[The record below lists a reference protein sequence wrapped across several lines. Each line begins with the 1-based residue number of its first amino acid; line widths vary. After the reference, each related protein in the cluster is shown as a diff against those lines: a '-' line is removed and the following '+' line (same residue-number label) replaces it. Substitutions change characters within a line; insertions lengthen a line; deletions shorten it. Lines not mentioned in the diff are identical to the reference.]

1 MRPTPRCEA
10 ADEQPI
16 EASVAPEV
24 LAERI
29 YFLCLLLSKT
39 DLSLRAAILLC
50 GGLYEG
56 LHERLIYT
64 VTFLRCLRSASRS
77 SWSATRSVKWSF
89 LTGWIRL

>member
-10 ADEQPI
+10 ADEQPTG

-29 YFLCLLLSKT
+29 YFLC
-39 DLSLRAAILLC
+39 LRAAILLC

-64 VTFLRCLRSASRS
+64 VTFLRCSRSASRS
-77 SWSATRSVKWSF
+77 SWSATRSVKWPF
-89 LTGWIRL
+89 LTGWIHL